1 MERWPGRQKRSTT
14 DFPSALAAANGDPAR
29 PNARVDRRKGKHL
42 ICLAHFPSPLRSPLT
57 LSAPAGSISLFLS
70 RSDRFAF
77 DTHGYVRAVRV
88 ENGGCQFLFLRSK
101 DSRRV
106 VAMPW
111 YFGGYRTKRTRGYRG
126 GCAYKNVDFLDD
138 TKKNINKTSR
148 RRGSGFFFLPRFFF
162 FLVTLVEGEEA
173 KGKRCRAGGKSRDL
187 LNKRFFSIE
196 LSWLITCRT
205 MCINA
210 M

>member
-1 MERWPGRQKRSTT
+1 MKRWPGRQKRSTT

-29 PNARVDRRKGKHL
+29 PNARVDRGKGKHR

-70 RSDRFAF
+70 QPDRFAF
-77 DTHGYVRAVRV
+77 DTHGYVHVRV

-106 VAMPW
+106 VAIPW

-126 GCAYKNVDFLDD
+126 GVLIKMSISWMIPRKILIKRHVDEDVLDFSSFL
-138 TKKNINKTSR
+138 S
-148 RRGSGFFFLPRFFF
+148 SFLFSF
-162 FLVTLVEGEEA
+162 FLVTLVEGEE
-173 KGKRCRAGGKSRDL
+173 GTKRREAMSRGR
-187 LNKRFFSIE
+187 KVARSFE
-196 LSWLITCRT
+196 
-205 MCINA
+205 
-210 M
+210 

>member
-126 GCAYKNVDFLDD
+126 GVLIKMSISWMIPRKILIKRHVDEVLDFSSFLDFSFFWLLWWKA
-138 TKKNINKTSR
+138 KKRKGSDVAREESR
-148 RRGSGFFFLPRFFF
+148 AIFWIRDSFLSNYRDW
-162 FLVTLVEGEEA
+162 LRVA
-173 KGKRCRAGGKSRDL
+173 RCV
-187 LNKRFFSIE
+187 
-196 LSWLITCRT
+196 
-205 MCINA
+205 
-210 M
+210 